1 MLNMLNMLNR
11 HQKCSLG
18 TPMVAALVINVA
30 LFDAPF
36 PLENLKKCQPVLF
49 EMPLDC
55 PAEH

>member
-11 HQKCSLG
+11 HQKCI
-18 TPMVAALVINVA
+18 PMVAALVINVA

-36 PLENLKKCQPVLF
+36 QLENLKKCQPVLF

>member
-1 MLNMLNMLNR
+1 MLNMLNR

-36 PLENLKKCQPVLF
+36 PLENLKKCQPVLV